1 MKDKALIAGSMGLVT
16 FSVFVGLGLQN
27 AFAYKG
33 DATKV
38 GPYHTEEREVAMD
51 KVMVEKD
58 FEGWK
63 NLMTEDGR
71 NPGVLIKIDT
81 QAEFEKFAE
90 AHGLIEEGKIEE
102 ANAIRTELGLGQG
115 QGQGKGQGQG
125 QKNGQGRGQNNKGM
139 HVDLDNNG
147 VCDRQE

>member
-38 GPYHTEEREVAMD
+38 GPYHTEEREVEMD
-51 KVMVEKD
+51 KVMENKD

-71 NPGVLIKIDT
+71 TPGVLRKIDT
-81 QAEFEKFAE
+81 QAEFEKFAQ
-90 AHGLIEEGKIEE
+90 AHGLIDEGRIDE

-115 QGQGKGQGQG
+115 QGNGKRQG
-125 QKNGQGRGQNNKGM
+125 NGQGRGQNSRGM
-139 HVDLDNNG
+139 HVDSDNNG